1 MRAVMTNKENVPT
14 RNASLV
20 VAFVASAFSCIF
32 FPSSADAQKTGGTPP
47 IGVSSSQILP
57 AGAVFG
63 DCAFAVQLQLDGKAG
78 MITLPGGRF
87 IFTSPG
93 LHATLTNLNNTA
105 NSVTLNITGASHQST
120 TYNGNT
126 VTVATGHNLLGD
138 PDAGFV
144 LAIGSFS
151 YVFDAAGNLVQP
163 LAGTGQLIKVCPLI
177 S

>member
-1 MRAVMTNKENVPT
+1 MRK
-14 RNASLV
+14 ASLV
-20 VAFVASAFSCIF
+20 VAFVVSAISCIF
-32 FPSSADAQKTGGTPP
+32 VLPPADAQQKGGAPP
-47 IGVSSSQILP
+47 TDASGSQDIP

-63 DCAFAVQLQLDGKAG
+63 ECAFPVRLEQSGK
-78 MITLPGGRF
+78 MSVITLPGGRF

-93 LHATLTNLNNTA
+93 LHARLTNLNA
-105 NSVTLNITGASHQST
+105 PAKSVTLNITGTFHQST
-120 TYNGNT
+120 DSNGDI
-126 VTVATGHNLLGD
+126 VTVVTGRNLLGD

-151 YVFDAAGNLVQP
+151 FKFDAAGNLVQP